1 MKISVMG
8 CGRWGT
14 FIAWY
19 LDRIDH
25 EIKLWGRESSAHL
38 KVLQDTKK
46 NNYLKLNES
55 VCITTDMQEA
65 IEHCEVVVI
74 SISSQ
79 NLRDFAHTLASYPI
93 DGKTLVLCMKGLEN
107 NTGLRLTQ
115 VIHEVLGDRVKTAV
129 WVGPGHVQDF
139 VADKPNCMVIDSDHS
154 DLKIELVHAFASD
167 LIRFYYGTDLIGTE
181 VGAATKNVIGIAAGI
196 LDGLNLTS
204 LKGALMARG
213 AREISRLIE
222 AMGGNSLTA
231 YGLAHLGDYEATLF
245 SQNSHNRHYGEVL
258 VTNEPF
264 SHLAEGAETSKALM
278 NLKIKYGV
286 ELPISTGVFETIH
299 YGKDP
304 RQVISDLF
312 LRSLKDEF
320 S

>member
-25 EIKLWGRESSAHL
+25 EVKLWGRESSAHL
-38 KVLQDTKK
+38 KILQNERK
-46 NNYLKLNES
+46 NNYLELNER

-65 IEHCEVVVI
+65 IEHCEIMVI

-79 NLRDFAHTLASYPI
+79 NLRAFAHTLGSYPI
-93 DGKTLVLCMKGLEN
+93 DGKTIVLCMKGLEN

-196 LDGLNLTS
+196 LDGLDLTS

-258 VTNEPF
+258 VTKEPF
-264 SHLAEGAETSKALM
+264 AHLAEGAETSKALM